1 MIIAIMR
8 GRPVINRS
16 AMPGKNQSLFVGIS
30 WIEAKCP
37 RYATMG
43 NALNATGR
51 PILYSLCNWGEDYP
65 WNWGS
70 TTANSWRITGDVF
83 DTWDALDPRCPW

>member
-1 MIIAIMR
+1 MR
-8 GRPVINRS
+8 DEWLTWN
-16 AMPGKNQSLFVGIS
+16 
-30 WIEAKCP
+30 
-37 RYATMG
+37 RYAVMA

-70 TTANSWRITGDVF
+70 TIANSWRISGDVF
-83 DTWDALDPRCPW
+83 DSWDMADARCPWYVPLN

>member
-1 MIIAIMR
+1 MITALMR
-8 GRPVINRS
+8 GRQEINRS
-16 AMPGKNQSLFVGIS
+16 AMRGKHCLKFLGVKLI
-30 WIEAKCP
+30 IRI

-43 NALNATGR
+43 KALNQTGR

-70 TTANSWRITGDVF
+70 TTANSWRITGDVY
-83 DTWDALDPRCPW
+83 DSWDRPDARCPW